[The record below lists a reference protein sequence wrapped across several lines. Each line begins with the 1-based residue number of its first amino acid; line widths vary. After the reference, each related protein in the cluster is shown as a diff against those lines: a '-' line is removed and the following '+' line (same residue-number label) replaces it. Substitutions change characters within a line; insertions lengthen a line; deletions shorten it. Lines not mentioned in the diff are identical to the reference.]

1 MEEYSTEDL
10 IIVPWHRAVFGK
22 CLKVT
27 SKAINLLIK
36 SWLSSPILKPKHTNS
51 TWEDY
56 KGLSKNMTL
65 IRLSQ
70 TDWPEGLYMIQ
81 ICQLDEAV
89 AVISRTSK
97 MKVWKLIPSNSS
109 NMEIHFDRRIIRQRI
124 QQYLSNFFK
133 SHVYCF
139 DHIQTK
145 TIWYKIHLFVNKYQ
159 NTLPR
164 TSITIIHFP
173 NTEYFVFT
181 QPSKKYY
188 EFLIHA
194 LLNAYHAEAIQ
205 QQFLTAKKL
214 SKLIEITEKKNHL
227 GIFTQFAALQS
238 DPNQNPL
245 LLSRTQTP
253 SSSYLL
259 SESEPPSSEP
269 PSSSSLPHK
278 NHNNN
283 SNNLLTYTSGQ
294 EYNRRIIPIHQQQL
308 NKRYNHIEQVFGKYP
323 LSGSDSLYLR
333 LNLPITKVLH
343 QYGII
348 TDTEMEE
355 LNSNSNVKEEEKEET
370 VYDGDKHLNS
380 PEANNKLINDTH
392 ENDIFSDQSEIEN
405 EINYD
410 DQHQIEDEDGDED
423 EDEDEDVEMDDQQE
437 DYHHKEEKNEK
448 LWKLKRKQHD
458 QLITMNIAFS
468 GSNVMEGLRQMAI
481 QGFMDAPYPMWAAEA
496 TNSGCSHLHVTN
508 DQIIINELKNK

>member
-1 MEEYSTEDL
+1 MEVYSTENI
-10 IIVPWHRAVFGK
+10 IIVPWHRAIFGK

-97 MKVWKLIPSNSS
+97 MKVWKLIPSNNS
-109 NMEIHFDRRIIRQRI
+109 NMEIHFDRRIIQQRI

-164 TSITIIHFP
+164 TPITIIHFP
-173 NTEYFVFT
+173 NTEYFIFT

-194 LLNAYHAEAIQ
+194 LLNAYHAESIQ

-214 SKLIEITEKKNHL
+214 N
-227 GIFTQFAALQS
+227 
-238 DPNQNPL
+238 PNQNPL

-259 SESEPPSSEP
+259 SEPEPPSSEP
-269 PSSSSLPHK
+269 PSSSSSSHK

-294 EYNRRIIPIHQQQL
+294 EYNRRIIPVHQQQL
-308 NKRYNHIEQVFGKYP
+308 NQRYNHIEQVFGKYP

-333 LNLPITKVLH
+333 LNLPITKVLY

-355 LNSNSNVKEEEKEET
+355 LSSNSNMEEEGQEEI
-370 VYDGDKHLNS
+370 VDDDGKQLNS
-380 PEANNKLINDTH
+380 PEANNKPINDES

-410 DQHQIEDEDGDED
+410 DQRQIEDEDADEDENED
-423 EDEDEDVEMDDQQE
+423 EDENKDEDVKMNDQQE
-437 DYHHKEEKNEK
+437 NYHHNEKKNEK

-481 QGFMDAPYPMWAAEA
+481 QGFTDAPFPMWMAEA
-496 TNSGCSHLHVTN
+496 TNSGCSHLHVTK
-508 DQIIINELKNK
+508 DQIIINEIKK